1 MFNKLYRHIG
11 KRVVDLV
18 LSLIL
23 LLLTSPVL
31 LVCCI
36 LVRLTMG
43 SPMFFIQK
51 RPGRNGNIFSLIKLR
66 TMQNFKDEEG
76 FPLPDKDR
84 LTRLGR
90 FLRSTSIDELPELWN
105 VVIGEMSLVGP
116 RPLLP
121 QYLTRYSEKQSRRH
135 EVLPGLT
142 GLAQI
147 NGRNNL
153 DWDKKFE
160 IDVFYVDNLSF
171 FLDIKIL
178 AITFLR
184 IIQRKNISKLG
195 SATSPEFK
203 PEL

>member
-1 MFNKLYRHIG
+1 MFNNLYRRIG
-11 KRVVDLV
+11 KRIFDIV

-23 LLLTSPVL
+23 LFLTFPVI
-31 LVCCI
+31 LVCSI

-43 SPMFFIQK
+43 SPVFFIQK
-51 RPGRNGNIFSLIKLR
+51 RPGRNEKIFALVKLR
-66 TMQNFKDEEG
+66 TMQNFKDEKG
-76 FPLPDKDR
+76 FLLPDKDR
-84 LTRLGR
+84 LTKLGR

-135 EVLPGLT
+135 KVLPGLT

-153 DWDKKFE
+153 DWNRKFE
-160 IDVFYVDNLSF
+160 LDIYYVDNVSF
-171 FLDIKIL
+171 LLDIKIIC
-178 AITFLR
+178 ITAVR
-184 IIQRKNISKLG
+184 ILLRKNISKSG
-195 SATSPEFK
+195 HSTTPEFQG
-203 PEL
+203 

>member
-1 MFNKLYRHIG
+1 MFNNLYRHIG
-11 KRVVDLV
+11 KRVVDIV

-23 LLLTSPVL
+23 LSLSFPVL
-31 LVCCI
+31 LVCSI

-43 SPMFFIQK
+43 SPVFFIQK
-51 RPGRNGNIFSLIKLR
+51 RPGRNEKIFSLIKLR
-66 TMQNFKDEEG
+66 TMQNLKDEEG
-76 FPLPDKDR
+76 SLLPDKDR
-84 LTRLGR
+84 LTKLGR

-116 RPLLP
+116 RPLLT
-121 QYLTRYSEKQSRRH
+121 QYLPRYSEKQSRRH

-153 DWDKKFE
+153 DWDRKFE
-160 IDVFYVDNLSF
+160 LDVHYIDNLSF

-178 AITFLR
+178 IITFLK

>member
-1 MFNKLYRHIG
+1 MFNNLYRHIG
-11 KRVVDLV
+11 KRIFDIV

-23 LLLTSPVL
+23 LSLTFPVL
-31 LVCCI
+31 LVCSI

-43 SPMFFIQK
+43 SPVFFIQK
-51 RPGRNGNIFSLIKLR
+51 RPGRNEKIFALIKLR
-66 TMQNFKDEEG
+66 TMQNFKDERG
-76 FPLPDKDR
+76 FLLPDKDR
-84 LTRLGR
+84 LTKLGR

-135 EVLPGLT
+135 KVLPGLT

-153 DWDKKFE
+153 DWNRKFE
-160 IDVFYVDNLSF
+160 LDIYYVDNVSF
-171 FLDIKIL
+171 LLDIKIIC
-178 AITFLR
+178 ITAVR
-184 IIQRKNISKLG
+184 ILLRKNISKSG
-195 SATSPEFK
+195 HSTTPEF
-203 PEL
+203 LG

>member
-1 MFNKLYRHIG
+1 
-11 KRVVDLV
+11 
-18 LSLIL
+18 
-23 LLLTSPVL
+23 
-31 LVCCI
+31 
-36 LVRLTMG
+36 MG
-43 SPMFFIQK
+43 SPVFFIQK
-51 RPGRNGNIFSLIKLR
+51 RPGRNEKIFSLIKLR
-66 TMQNFKDEEG
+66 TMQNLKDEEG
-76 FPLPDKDR
+76 SLLPDKDR
-84 LTRLGR
+84 LTKLGR

-116 RPLLP
+116 RPLLT
-121 QYLTRYSEKQSRRH
+121 QYLPRYSEKQSRRH

-153 DWDKKFE
+153 DWDRKFE
-160 IDVFYVDNLSF
+160 LDVHYIDNLSF

-178 AITFLR
+178 IITFLK

-195 SATSPEFK
+195 RATSPEFK

>member
-1 MFNKLYRHIG
+1 MFNNLYRHIG
-11 KRVVDLV
+11 KRIFDIV

-23 LLLTSPVL
+23 LSLTFPVL
-31 LVCCI
+31 LVCSI

-43 SPMFFIQK
+43 SPVFFIQK
-51 RPGRNGNIFSLIKLR
+51 RPGRNEKIFALIKLR
-66 TMQNFKDEEG
+66 TMQNFKDEG
-76 FPLPDKDR
+76 GSLLPDKDR

-135 EVLPGLT
+135 KVLPGLT

-153 DWDKKFE
+153 DWNRKFE
-160 IDVFYVDNLSF
+160 LDIYYVDNVSF
-171 FLDIKIL
+171 LLDIKIIC
-178 AITFLR
+178 ITAVR
-184 IIQRKNISKLG
+184 ILLRKNISKSG
-195 SATSPEFK
+195 HSTTPEFQG
-203 PEL
+203 

>member
-1 MFNKLYRHIG
+1 MINNFYRLIG
-11 KRVVDLV
+11 KRIVDIV
-18 LSLIL
+18 LSLL
-23 LLLTSPVL
+23 FLLLTFPVL
-31 LVCCI
+31 LVCSI

-43 SPMFFIQK
+43 SPVFFIQK
-51 RPGRNGNIFSLIKLR
+51 RPGRNEKIFSIVKLR
-66 TMQNFKDEEG
+66 KMQNFKDEEG
-76 FPLPDKDR
+76 FLLPDKDR
-84 LTRLGR
+84 LTKLGR

-116 RPLLP
+116 RPLLT
-121 QYLTRYSEKQSRRH
+121 QYLTRYSEKQTRRH

-153 DWDKKFE
+153 DWNRKFE
-160 IDVFYVDNLSF
+160 FDVFYIDNLSF

-184 IIQRKNISKLG
+184 IIQRKNISRQG

>member
-1 MFNKLYRHIG
+1 MFNNLYRHIG
-11 KRVVDLV
+11 KRIFDIV

-23 LLLTSPVL
+23 LFLTLPVL
-31 LVCCI
+31 LVCSI

-43 SPMFFIQK
+43 SPVFLIQK
-51 RPGRNGNIFSLIKLR
+51 RPGRNEKIFSLIKLR
-66 TMQNFKDEEG
+66 TMQNLKDEEG
-76 FPLPDKDR
+76 SLLPDKDR
-84 LTRLGR
+84 LTKLGK

-116 RPLLP
+116 RPLLT
-121 QYLTRYSEKQSRRH
+121 QYLPRYSEKQSRRH

-160 IDVFYVDNLSF
+160 FDVHYVDNVSF
-171 FLDIKIL
+171 FLDIKI
-178 AITFLR
+178 ICVTIFR
-184 IIQRKNISKLG
+184 ILLRKNISKRGHSTTTEFLG
-195 SATSPEFK
+195 
-203 PEL
+203 

>member
-1 MFNKLYRHIG
+1 LNNFYRHIG
-11 KRVVDLV
+11 KRIVDLV

-23 LLLTSPVL
+23 LVFSFPVL
-31 LVCCI
+31 LVCSI
-36 LVRLTMG
+36 LVRFTMG
-43 SPMFFIQK
+43 SPVFFIQN
-51 RPGRNGNIFSLIKLR
+51 RPGRNEKIFSLIKIR
-66 TMQNFKDEEG
+66 TMQNLNEEEG
-76 FPLPDKDR
+76 FLLSDKDR
-84 LTRLGR
+84 LTKLGR

-116 RPLLP
+116 RPLLTK
-121 QYLTRYSEKQSRRH
+121 YLTRYSEKQSRRH
-135 EVLPGLT
+135 ELLPGLT

-153 DWDKKFE
+153 DWEKKFE
-160 IDVFYVDNLSF
+160 LDVFYVDNLTF

-178 AITFLR
+178 SITFLR
-184 IIQRKNISKLG
+184 IIQRKNVSKIG

>member
-1 MFNKLYRHIG
+1 MINNFYRLIG
-11 KRVVDLV
+11 KRIVDLV
-18 LSLIL
+18 LSLL
-23 LLLTSPVL
+23 FLLLTFPIL
-31 LVCCI
+31 LVSSI

-43 SPMFFIQK
+43 SPVFFTQK
-51 RPGRNGNIFSLIKLR
+51 RPGRNEKIFSIIKLR
-66 TMQNFKDEEG
+66 TMQNFKDEDG
-76 FPLPDKDR
+76 FLLPDKDR
-84 LTRLGR
+84 LTKLGR

-135 EVLPGLT
+135 KVLPGLT

-153 DWDKKFE
+153 DWNRKFE
-160 IDVFYVDNLSF
+160 LDIHYVDNVSF

-178 AITFLR
+178 SITFLR

-203 PEL
+203 PDL

>member
-1 MFNKLYRHIG
+1 MFNNSYRHIG
-11 KRVVDLV
+11 KRIVDLV
-18 LSLIL
+18 LSIIL
-23 LLLTSPVL
+23 LLLSFPIL
-31 LVCCI
+31 LVCSI

-43 SPMFFIQK
+43 SPVFFIQK
-51 RPGRNGNIFSLIKLR
+51 RPGRNEKIFALIKLR
-66 TMQNFKDEEG
+66 TMQNFKDEKG
-76 FPLPDKDR
+76 FLLPDKDR

-135 EVLPGLT
+135 EVRPGLT

-153 DWDKKFE
+153 DWNRKFE
-160 IDVFYVDNLSF
+160 FDIHYVDNVSF

-178 AITFLR
+178 LITFLR

>member
-1 MFNKLYRHIG
+1 MFNNLYRRIG
-11 KRVVDLV
+11 KRIFDIV

-23 LLLTSPVL
+23 LFLTFPVL
-31 LVCCI
+31 LVCSI

-43 SPMFFIQK
+43 SPVFFIQK
-51 RPGRNGNIFSLIKLR
+51 RPGRNEKIFALIKLR
-66 TMQNFKDEEG
+66 TMQNFKDEKG
-76 FPLPDKDR
+76 FLLPDKDR
-84 LTRLGR
+84 LTKFGR

-135 EVLPGLT
+135 EVRPGLT

-153 DWDKKFE
+153 DWNRKFE
-160 IDVFYVDNLSF
+160 LDVFYIDNLSF

-178 AITFLR
+178 TITFLR
-184 IIQRKNISKLG
+184 IIQRRNISKLG

>member
-1 MFNKLYRHIG
+1 MFNNLYRYIG
-11 KRVVDLV
+11 KRIFDIV

-23 LLLTSPVL
+23 LSLTFPVL
-31 LVCCI
+31 LVCSI

-43 SPMFFIQK
+43 SPVFFIQN
-51 RPGRNGNIFSLIKLR
+51 RPGRNEKIFSMIKLR
-66 TMQNFKDEEG
+66 TMQNKKDKEG
-76 FPLPDKDR
+76 SPLPDKDR
-84 LTRLGR
+84 LTKLGR

-116 RPLLP
+116 RPLLTH
-121 QYLTRYSEKQSRRH
+121 YLTRYSEKQSRRH

-153 DWDKKFE
+153 DWNKKFE
-160 IDVFYVDNLSF
+160 LDVFYVDNLSF
-171 FLDIKIL
+171 FWDVKIL
-178 AITFLR
+178 SITFLR
-184 IIQRKNISKLG
+184 IIQRKNISKHG
-195 SATSPEFK
+195 NATSPEFK

>member
-1 MFNKLYRHIG
+1 MFNNLYRRIG
-11 KRVVDLV
+11 KRIFDIV

-23 LLLTSPVL
+23 LFLTFPVI
-31 LVCCI
+31 LVCSI

-43 SPMFFIQK
+43 SPVFFIQK
-51 RPGRNGNIFSLIKLR
+51 RPGRNEKIFALIKLR
-66 TMQNFKDEEG
+66 TMQYFKDEKG
-76 FPLPDKDR
+76 FLLPDKDR
-84 LTRLGR
+84 LTKLGR

-116 RPLLP
+116 RPLLT
-121 QYLTRYSEKQSRRH
+121 QYLTRYSEKHSRRH

-153 DWDKKFE
+153 DWDRKFE
-160 IDVFYVDNLSF
+160 LDVFYVDNLSF
-171 FLDIKIL
+171 FLDLKIL
-178 AITFLR
+178 SITFLR
-184 IIQRKNISKLG
+184 IIQRKNISTLG

>member
-1 MFNKLYRHIG
+1 MFNNLYRHIG
-11 KRVVDLV
+11 KRIFDIV

-23 LLLTSPVL
+23 LSLTFPVL
-31 LVCCI
+31 LVCSI

-43 SPMFFIQK
+43 SPVFFIQK
-51 RPGRNGNIFSLIKLR
+51 RPGRNEKIFALIKLR
-66 TMQNFKDEEG
+66 TMQNFKDERG
-76 FPLPDKDR
+76 FLLPDKDR
-84 LTRLGR
+84 LTKLGR

-135 EVLPGLT
+135 KVLPGLT

-153 DWDKKFE
+153 DWNRKFE
-160 IDVFYVDNLSF
+160 LDIYYVDNVSF
-171 FLDIKIL
+171 LLDIKIIC
-178 AITFLR
+178 ITAVR
-184 IIQRKNISKLG
+184 ILLRKNISKSG
-195 SATSPEFK
+195 HSTTPEFQG
-203 PEL
+203 

>member
-1 MFNKLYRHIG
+1 MFNNFYRYIG
-11 KRVVDLV
+11 KRIVDLV
-18 LSLIL
+18 LSIIL
-23 LLLTSPVL
+23 LLLSLPVL
-31 LVCCI
+31 LVCSI

-43 SPMFFIQK
+43 SPVFFIQK
-51 RPGRNGNIFSLIKLR
+51 RPGRNEKIFALIKLR
-66 TMQNFKDEEG
+66 TMQNFKDEG
-76 FPLPDKDR
+76 GSLLPDKDR
-84 LTRLGR
+84 LTKLGR

-116 RPLLP
+116 RPLLT
-121 QYLTRYSEKQSRRH
+121 QYLTRYTEKQSRRH

-160 IDVFYVDNLSF
+160 LDVFYVDNLSF

-178 AITFLR
+178 LITFLR

>member
-1 MFNKLYRHIG
+1 MFNNFYKHFG

-23 LLLTSPVL
+23 LVLSFPAL
-31 LVCCI
+31 LVCSI

-43 SPMFFIQK
+43 SPVFFVQK
-51 RPGRNGNIFSLIKLR
+51 RPGRNNNIFSLIKLR
-66 TMQNFKDEEG
+66 TMQNFKDEGG
-76 FPLPDKDR
+76 FLLPDKDR

-153 DWDKKFE
+153 NWVRKFE
-160 IDVFYVDNLSF
+160 LDVQYVDNISF
-171 FLDIKIL
+171 FFDIKIIC
-178 AITFLR
+178 ITIFR
-184 IIQRKNISKLG
+184 ILLRKNISKRGHSTTTEFLG
-195 SATSPEFK
+195 
-203 PEL
+203 

>member
-1 MFNKLYRHIG
+1 MINNFYRLIG
-11 KRVVDLV
+11 KRIVDIV
-18 LSLIL
+18 LSLL
-23 LLLTSPVL
+23 FLLLTFPVL
-31 LVCCI
+31 LVCSI

-43 SPMFFIQK
+43 SPVFFIQK
-51 RPGRNGNIFSLIKLR
+51 RPGRNEKIFSIIKLR

-76 FPLPDKDR
+76 FLLPDKDR
-84 LTRLGR
+84 LTKLGR
-90 FLRSTSIDELPELWN
+90 FLRCTSIDELPELWN

-116 RPLLP
+116 RPLLT
-121 QYLTRYSEKQSRRH
+121 QYLTRYSEKQTRRH

-153 DWDKKFE
+153 DWNRKFE
-160 IDVFYVDNLSF
+160 FDVFYIDNLSF

-178 AITFLR
+178 SITFLR
-184 IIQRKNISKLG
+184 IIQRKNISRQG

>member
-1 MFNKLYRHIG
+1 MINNFYRIIG
-11 KRVVDLV
+11 KRIIDLV
-18 LSLIL
+18 SSLLFL
-23 LLLTSPVL
+23 LLSFPIL
-31 LVCCI
+31 LVCSI

-43 SPMFFIQK
+43 SPVFFTQK
-51 RPGRNGNIFSLIKLR
+51 RPGRNEKIFSIIKLR
-66 TMQNFKDEEG
+66 TMQNFKDEDG
-76 FPLPDKDR
+76 FLLPDKDR
-84 LTRLGR
+84 LTKLGR

-135 EVLPGLT
+135 EVRPGLT

-153 DWDKKFE
+153 DWNRKFE
-160 IDVFYVDNLSF
+160 LDIHYVDNVSF

-178 AITFLR
+178 SITFLR

>member
-1 MFNKLYRHIG
+1 MINNFYRLIG
-11 KRVVDLV
+11 KRIVDLV
-18 LSLIL
+18 LSLL
-23 LLLTSPVL
+23 FLLLTFPIL
-31 LVCCI
+31 LVSSI

-43 SPMFFIQK
+43 SPVFFTQK
-51 RPGRNGNIFSLIKLR
+51 RPGRNEKIFSIIKLR
-66 TMQNFKDEEG
+66 TMQNFKDEDG
-76 FPLPDKDR
+76 FLLPDKDR
-84 LTRLGR
+84 LTKLGR

-135 EVLPGLT
+135 EVRPGLT

-153 DWDKKFE
+153 DWNRKFE
-160 IDVFYVDNLSF
+160 LDIHYVDNVSF

-178 AITFLR
+178 SITFLR

-203 PEL
+203 PDL

>member
-1 MFNKLYRHIG
+1 MFNNIYRYIG
-11 KRVVDLV
+11 KRIIDLV

-23 LLLTSPVL
+23 LLLSFPVL
-31 LVCCI
+31 LVCSI

-43 SPMFFIQK
+43 SPVFFIQK
-51 RPGRNGNIFSLIKLR
+51 RPGRNEKIFSLIKLR
-66 TMQNFKDEEG
+66 TMQNLKDEEDSL
-76 FPLPDKDR
+76 LPDKDR
-84 LTRLGR
+84 LTRLGK

-116 RPLLP
+116 RPLLT
-121 QYLTRYSEKQSRRH
+121 QYLPRYSEKQSRRH

-153 DWDKKFE
+153 DWDRKFE
-160 IDVFYVDNLSF
+160 LDVFYVDNFSF
-171 FLDIKIL
+171 FLDLKIL
-178 AITFLR
+178 SITFLR

>member
-1 MFNKLYRHIG
+1 MFNNLYRHIG
-11 KRVVDLV
+11 KRIFDIV

-23 LLLTSPVL
+23 LSLTFPVL
-31 LVCCI
+31 LVCSI

-43 SPMFFIQK
+43 SPVFFIQK
-51 RPGRNGNIFSLIKLR
+51 RPGRNEKIFALIKLR
-66 TMQNFKDEEG
+66 TMQNFKDEKG
-76 FPLPDKDR
+76 FLLPDKDR
-84 LTRLGR
+84 LTKLGR

-135 EVLPGLT
+135 KVLPGLT

-153 DWDKKFE
+153 DWNRKFE
-160 IDVFYVDNLSF
+160 LDIYYVDNVSF
-171 FLDIKIL
+171 LLDIKIIC
-178 AITFLR
+178 ITAVR
-184 IIQRKNISKLG
+184 ILLRKNISKSG
-195 SATSPEFK
+195 HSTTPEFQG
-203 PEL
+203 

>member
-1 MFNKLYRHIG
+1 MFNNFYRHIG
-11 KRVVDLV
+11 KRIFDIV

-23 LLLTSPVL
+23 LLLSLPVL
-31 LVCCI
+31 LVSSI
-36 LVRLTMG
+36 LVRLTLG
-43 SPMFFIQK
+43 SPVFFIQK
-51 RPGRNGNIFSLIKLR
+51 RPGRNGSIFSLIKIR
-66 TMQNFKDEEG
+66 TMKNLKDEEG
-76 FPLPDKDR
+76 SLLPDKDR
-84 LTRLGR
+84 LTKLGR

-116 RPLLP
+116 RPLLT

-147 NGRNNL
+147 NGRNDL

-160 IDVFYVDNLSF
+160 LDVFYVNNLSF

-178 AITFLR
+178 IITFLK

>member
-1 MFNKLYRHIG
+1 MINNFYRHIG
-11 KRVVDLV
+11 KRIVDLI
-18 LSLIL
+18 LSIIL
-23 LLLTSPVL
+23 LLLSFPVL
-31 LVCCI
+31 LVCSI

-43 SPMFFIQK
+43 SPVFFIQK
-51 RPGRNGNIFSLIKLR
+51 RPGRNEKIFSLIKLR
-66 TMQNFKDEEG
+66 TMQNFKDEG
-76 FPLPDKDR
+76 GSLLPDKDR

-105 VVIGEMSLVGP
+105 VITGEMSLVGP

-153 DWDKKFE
+153 DWDRKFE
-160 IDVFYVDNLSF
+160 LDVQYVDNVSF
-171 FLDIKIL
+171 FFDIKI
-178 AITFLR
+178 ICVTIFR
-184 IIQRKNISKLG
+184 ILLRKNISKRG
-195 SATSPEFK
+195 HSTTTEF
-203 PEL
+203 L

>member
-1 MFNKLYRHIG
+1 MFSNFYRHFG
-11 KRVVDLV
+11 KRIVDLV

-23 LLLTSPVL
+23 LFLTFPVL
-31 LVCCI
+31 LVCSI

-43 SPMFFIQK
+43 SPVFFIQK
-51 RPGRNGNIFSLIKLR
+51 RPGRNEKIFSLIKLR

-76 FPLPDKDR
+76 SLLPDKDR
-84 LTRLGR
+84 LTKLGR
-90 FLRSTSIDELPELWN
+90 FLRRTSIDELPELWN

-116 RPLLP
+116 RPLLT

-135 EVLPGLT
+135 HVLPGLT

-160 IDVFYVDNLSF
+160 LDLHYVNNFSF
-171 FLDIKIL
+171 FLDIKIIC
-178 AITFLR
+178 ITAVR
-184 IIQRKNISKLG
+184 ILLRKNISKTG
-195 SATSPEFK
+195 HATTPEF
-203 PEL
+203 LG

>member
-1 MFNKLYRHIG
+1 MFNNLYRHIG
-11 KRVVDLV
+11 KRIFDIV

-23 LLLTSPVL
+23 LFLTLPVL
-31 LVCCI
+31 LVCSI

-43 SPMFFIQK
+43 SPVFLIQK
-51 RPGRNGNIFSLIKLR
+51 RPGRNEKIFSLIKLR
-66 TMQNFKDEEG
+66 TMQNLKDEEG
-76 FPLPDKDR
+76 SLLPDKDR
-84 LTRLGR
+84 LTKLGK

-135 EVLPGLT
+135 EVRPGLT

-153 DWDKKFE
+153 DWNRKFE
-160 IDVFYVDNLSF
+160 LDIHYVDNVSF

-178 AITFLR
+178 SITFLR

-203 PEL
+203 PDL

>member
-1 MFNKLYRHIG
+1 MFNNLYRRIG
-11 KRVVDLV
+11 KRIFDIV

-23 LLLTSPVL
+23 LFLTFPVL
-31 LVCCI
+31 LVCSI

-43 SPMFFIQK
+43 SPVFFIQK
-51 RPGRNGNIFSLIKLR
+51 RPGRNEKIFSLIKLR
-66 TMQNFKDEEG
+66 TMQNFKDEKG
-76 FPLPDKDR
+76 FLLPDKDR
-84 LTRLGR
+84 LTKLGR

-135 EVLPGLT
+135 KVLPGLT

-153 DWDKKFE
+153 DWNRKFE
-160 IDVFYVDNLSF
+160 LDIYYVDNVSF
-171 FLDIKIL
+171 LLDIKIIC
-178 AITFLR
+178 ITAVR
-184 IIQRKNISKLG
+184 ILLRKNISKSG
-195 SATSPEFK
+195 HSTTPEFQG
-203 PEL
+203 

>member
-1 MFNKLYRHIG
+1 MFNNLYRHIG
-11 KRVVDLV
+11 KRIFDIV

-23 LLLTSPVL
+23 LSLTFPVL
-31 LVCCI
+31 LVCSI

-43 SPMFFIQK
+43 SPVFFIQK
-51 RPGRNGNIFSLIKLR
+51 RPGHNEKIFALIKLR
-66 TMQNFKDEEG
+66 TMQNFKDEKG
-76 FPLPDKDR
+76 FLLPDKDR
-84 LTRLGR
+84 LTKLGR

-135 EVLPGLT
+135 KVLPGLT

-153 DWDKKFE
+153 DWNRKFE
-160 IDVFYVDNLSF
+160 LDIYYVDNVSF
-171 FLDIKIL
+171 LLDIKIIC
-178 AITFLR
+178 ITAVR
-184 IIQRKNISKLG
+184 ILLRKNISKSG
-195 SATSPEFK
+195 HSTTPEFQG
-203 PEL
+203 

>member
-1 MFNKLYRHIG
+1 
-11 KRVVDLV
+11 
-18 LSLIL
+18 
-23 LLLTSPVL
+23 
-31 LVCCI
+31 
-36 LVRLTMG
+36 MG
-43 SPMFFIQK
+43 SPVFFIQK
-51 RPGRNGNIFSLIKLR
+51 RPGHNEKIFALIKLR
-66 TMQNFKDEEG
+66 TMQNFKDEKG
-76 FPLPDKDR
+76 FLLPDKDR
-84 LTRLGR
+84 LTKLGR

-135 EVLPGLT
+135 KVLPGLT

-153 DWDKKFE
+153 DWNRKFE
-160 IDVFYVDNLSF
+160 LDVLYVDNLSF
-171 FLDIKIL
+171 FLDLKIL
-178 AITFLR
+178 SITFLR

>member
-36 LVRLTMG
+36 LVRLTTG
-43 SPMFFIQK
+43 SPVFFIQK
-51 RPGRNGNIFSLIKLR
+51 RPGRNEKIFSLIKLR
-66 TMQNFKDEEG
+66 TMQNLKGEEG
-76 FPLPDKDR
+76 SLLPDKDR
-84 LTRLGR
+84 LTKLGR

-116 RPLLP
+116 RPLLT

-147 NGRNNL
+147 NGRHNL
-153 DWDKKFE
+153 DWDRKFE
-160 IDVFYVDNLSF
+160 LDVQYVDEISF

-178 AITFLR
+178 
-184 IIQRKNISKLG
+184 
-195 SATSPEFK
+195 
-203 PEL
+203 

>member
-1 MFNKLYRHIG
+1 MINNFYRLIG
-11 KRVVDLV
+11 KRIVDIV
-18 LSLIL
+18 LSLL
-23 LLLTSPVL
+23 FLLLTFPVL
-31 LVCCI
+31 LVCSI

-43 SPMFFIQK
+43 SPVFFIQK
-51 RPGRNGNIFSLIKLR
+51 RPGRNEKIFSIIKLR
-66 TMQNFKDEEG
+66 TMQNFKDEDG
-76 FPLPDKDR
+76 FLLPDKDR
-84 LTRLGR
+84 LTKLGR

-135 EVLPGLT
+135 EVRPGLT

-153 DWDKKFE
+153 DWNRKFE
-160 IDVFYVDNLSF
+160 LDIHYVDNVSF

-178 AITFLR
+178 SITFLR

-203 PEL
+203 PDL

>member
-1 MFNKLYRHIG
+1 MFNNLYRYIG
-11 KRVVDLV
+11 KRIIDLV

-23 LLLTSPVL
+23 LLLSFPVL
-31 LVCCI
+31 LVCSI
-36 LVRLTMG
+36 LVRLSMG
-43 SPMFFIQK
+43 SPVFFIQK
-51 RPGRNGNIFSLIKLR
+51 RPGRNEKIFSLIKLR
-66 TMQNFKDEEG
+66 TMQNLKDEEG
-76 FPLPDKDR
+76 SLLPDKDR
-84 LTRLGR
+84 LTKLGK

-153 DWDKKFE
+153 DWGRKFE
-160 IDVFYVDNLSF
+160 LDVFYVDNLSF
-171 FLDIKIL
+171 FLDLKIL
-178 AITFLR
+178 SITFLR